1 VKIENA
7 SASLMTVNG
16 QPRKSDE
23 KVSTRDSGDFAQV
36 LASASS
42 TTVAKTAGTG
52 SPASQGKVSVENYRN
67 DLVNVAKADNSE
79 AEKLLEYNTS
89 NTFHPL
95 IDISGWPSV
104 RYSVTGELQTPE
116 STAYF
121 AHVNASAV
129 KERMALVQAE
139 RSQGT
144 PAAEILDKVL
154 AFNSALPSRFKE
166 MANIFY

>member
-1 VKIENA
+1 MKIENA

-52 SPASQGKVSVENYRN
+52 SPASQGKVSVENYRT